1 MFGIQPTPYDLQFTL
16 FRIPVRVHPLFWLMG
31 LAMGWMPDYPRLMF
45 IWVLCLFVSILIHE
59 LGHAV
64 TAEWFGWRSHVL
76 LYHFGGL
83 AFFEPDYRVSQ
94 PRLIAVALAGPG
106 AGFLFYG
113 LILAGVA
120 GLRVADIPL
129 RDLSPEVRFTIYN
142 LEWINLW
149 WGLVNLL
156 PVYPLDGGR
165 VCQSL
170 LIMSRTRDPDRK
182 TYAIGATVAGAVAI
196 LAYQYQDRMGG
207 VYPAVLFG
215 LLCIQNVQLLQNR
228 ESNW

>member
-45 IWVLCLFVSILIHE
+45 LWVLCLFVSILIHE
-59 LGHAV
+59 LGHAL

-83 AFFEPDYRVSQ
+83 AFFDPDYRVSQ
-94 PRLIAVALAGPG
+94 PRLIAVAFAGPG
-106 AGFLFYG
+106 AGFLLYG
-113 LILAGVA
+113 LVLSLLMLLSAY
-120 GLRVADIPL
+120 RVPL
-129 RDLSPEVRFTIYN
+129 SDEARFVIRN
-142 LEWINLW
+142 LIWINLW

-165 VCQSL
+165 ICQSL
-170 LIMSRTRDPDRK
+170 LIQFRARDPDRK
-182 TYAIGATVAGAVAI
+182 THAIGATVAGAVAI
-196 LAYQYQDRMGG
+196 LAYQYQFGG
-207 VYPAVLFG
+207 MYVVVLFA
-215 LLCIQNVQLLQNR
+215 LLCIQNVQLLQGR
-228 ESNW
+228 DSNW

>member
-1 MFGIQPTPYDLQFTL
+1 MFGIQPTPFDLQFTL
-16 FRIPVRVHPLFWLMG
+16 FRIPVRVHPLFWLMAM
-31 LAMGWMPDYPRLMF
+31 AMGWNPDEPRLMF
-45 IWVLCLFVSILIHE
+45 VWVLCVFVSILIHE
-59 LGHAV
+59 LGHALM
-64 TAEWFGWRSHVL
+64 AEFFGWRSHVL

-94 PRLIAVALAGPG
+94 PRLIAVALAGPA
-106 AGFLFYG
+106 AGFLLYG
-113 LILAGVA
+113 LILATVA
-120 GLRVADIPL
+120 GMRVARVSIA
-129 RDLSPEVRFTIYN
+129 DLSTEVLYAIYA

-182 TYAIGATVAGAVAI
+182 THAIGATVAGAVAV
-196 LAYQYQDRMGG
+196 LAFQYQDYVGL
-207 VYPAVLFG
+207 YPAVLFA
-215 LLCIQNVQLLQNR
+215 LLCVQNVQLLQGR
-228 ESNW
+228 DSNW